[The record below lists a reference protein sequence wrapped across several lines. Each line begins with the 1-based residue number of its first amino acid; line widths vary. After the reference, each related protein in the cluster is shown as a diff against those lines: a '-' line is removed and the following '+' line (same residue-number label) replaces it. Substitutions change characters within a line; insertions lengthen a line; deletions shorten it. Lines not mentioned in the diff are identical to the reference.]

1 MPVEKLESVAL
12 DLVTKL
18 ACGKY
23 EEVVAACA
31 VTRLSADDLRE
42 VIADYGKTFIVPPTD
57 RYEGFDAL
65 FLPSFETPTWSVRA
79 PLWSKE
85 EGRSDLELQLT
96 IHREGESFAI
106 ELDNLHV
113 P

>member
-1 MPVEKLESVAL
+1 MLVKNLESVAL

-18 ACGKY
+18 AHGEY
-23 EEVVAACA
+23 EEVVAACS

-42 VIADYGKTFIVPPTD
+42 VISEYGKTFIVPPTG
-57 RYEGFDAL
+57 RYEGFDAFCL
-65 FLPSFETPTWSVRA
+65 RSFDSPTWSVRA
-79 PLWSKE
+79 PLWSEE

-96 IHREGESFAI
+96 IHQEGERLAI
-106 ELDNLHV
+106 ELDDLHV